1 MTRLPKIL
9 KRLWETA
16 MLSIRQQRCRAPLPM
31 PEPYFLNRH
40 SHTILGCL
48 YQLLVTFCLG
58 ALSTILG
65 ATYDYTHRLIHFDR
79 REEDAAVLAQ
89 ATGAGDSVS
98 ARVGCIE
105 GRRSD

>member
-1 MTRLPKIL
+1 MGDRHAFH
-9 KRLWETA
+9 TA
-16 MLSIRQQRCRAPLPM
+16 AALQSTFANARTVFFKPALT
-31 PEPYFLNRH
+31 YD
-40 SHTILGCL
+40 TILGCL